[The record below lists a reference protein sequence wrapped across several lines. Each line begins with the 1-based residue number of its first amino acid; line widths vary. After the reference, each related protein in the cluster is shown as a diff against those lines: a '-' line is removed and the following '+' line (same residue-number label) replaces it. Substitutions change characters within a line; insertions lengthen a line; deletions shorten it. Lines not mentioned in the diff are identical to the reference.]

1 MKILSIGNFIKR
13 KRFDLCVRT
22 CTELRQEK
30 ALESLTWRIIGGG
43 PEREE
48 IMKVAKSEVEL
59 VDRVD
64 SLREH
69 YQWADLFVLPSYD
82 EGFGLVYVESI
93 MCGCPIIGSIGEGA
107 TEIVEQTGGGILVE
121 IPDSDRE
128 AVKNIKRAIL
138 EINANYST
146 YMNREIIQKAV
157 NKMDPVRIQQEWEVL
172 IEKSS
177 PLS

>member
-13 KRFDLCVRT
+13 KRFDLCVQT

-64 SLREH
+64 SLIEH

-82 EGFGLVYVESI
+82 
-93 MCGCPIIGSIGEGA
+93 
-107 TEIVEQTGGGILVE
+107 
-121 IPDSDRE
+121 
-128 AVKNIKRAIL
+128 
-138 EINANYST
+138 
-146 YMNREIIQKAV
+146 
-157 NKMDPVRIQQEWEVL
+157 
-172 IEKSS
+172 
-177 PLS
+177 